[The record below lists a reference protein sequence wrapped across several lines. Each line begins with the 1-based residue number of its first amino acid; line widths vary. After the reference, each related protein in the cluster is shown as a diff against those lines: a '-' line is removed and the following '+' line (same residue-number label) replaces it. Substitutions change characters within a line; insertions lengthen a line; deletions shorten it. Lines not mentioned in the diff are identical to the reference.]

1 MLEIMAHAAVEQN
14 VAREKNGEWG
24 PIPDPFLKKPTPCP
38 SLKGGGIY
46 GKGRCCYGYLKHCD

>member
-1 MLEIMAHAAVEQN
+1 MAHPTIKQD

-24 PIPDPFLKKPTPCP
+24 GIPDPFLKKPTPCP

-46 GKGRCCYGYLKHCD
+46 GKGRCCNGYLKHCD